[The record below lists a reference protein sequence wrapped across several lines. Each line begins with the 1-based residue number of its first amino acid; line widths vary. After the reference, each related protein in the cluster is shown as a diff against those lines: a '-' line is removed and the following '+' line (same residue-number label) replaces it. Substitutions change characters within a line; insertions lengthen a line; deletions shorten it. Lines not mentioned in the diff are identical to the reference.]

1 MQRGRDGIR
10 LSAGDL
16 SNYLACRHLTDLDLG
31 RALGRIGAP
40 SQPGWKEEELELL
53 WERGLEHE
61 NAYVAHLEREG
72 HSVERSSPDDG
83 PGAVERAMRRGA
95 GVIVQAPL
103 RRGRWFG
110 RADILRRVEV
120 EKPNALGDWAYEVV
134 DTKLSRN
141 TKAGTILQLC
151 LYSDLVA
158 SIQGAEPKR
167 MFVVSP
173 GLDPKEPFV
182 EEEFRFA
189 DFAAYYRLIRRKL
202 EEAVRAGQDA
212 EEIAT
217 YPDPV
222 PHCDICAWQ
231 IQCRKR
237 RRADDDLCLVADL
250 GRRQR
255 QQFQAWEVG
264 TLTALG
270 SRKEPLPPPERG
282 SAATYEAAREQA
294 RVQLEGR
301 KRGEPYHELLPRDEN
316 RGLALLPE
324 PSPGDLFF
332 DIEGA
337 RFVGPHGFEYLFGWA
352 EADAD
357 EGERYHS
364 LWAFDPAGG
373 ERFSVGEQR
382 VFERFVDAVMG
393 RWQQHPGM
401 HIYHYAPYEPS
412 AVKRLM
418 GTFDTRGE
426 EVDRMLRAH
435 LFVDLHT
442 VARQSL
448 RASVERYSIKD
459 LEPFYGFRR
468 NIELGAANQHR
479 HGLERLL
486 ETGRRSEVTEKTRR
500 VVETYNR
507 DDCASLVGLRDWME
521 TLRSDLAARGEEV
534 LRPEA
539 PSGDP
544 SEAVAEEDERVAAVR
559 RRLLEGLPEDPSD
572 DEPAQRS
579 QRLLASLLAWH
590 RREKR
595 ASWWE
600 YFRLKNMS
608 AEDLHHENKGLVGL
622 THADRRTPRRGLPT
636 DVYAY
641 RPQDTTIRRGETL
654 RLPGGEALGKVEA
667 IDVADARIEVKK
679 VGKMVDTHPRTIYAA
694 DEPFRTRVMEEA
706 VWRLGDHF
714 AAAGANAVGNFRA
727 CVDLLLREPPRQLSP
742 RICSDALKR
751 ADHAADSAVQLAL
764 GMGGGVLPIQG
775 PPGTGKTR
783 TGSRMICALVH
794 AGKKVGITA
803 TSHTVIRNLIDATY
817 EEAARTGRS
826 LRCMQKVREFSDDA
840 KWPVEETDDNRDVRT
855 ALRTGAVQVAGGT
868 SWLWSR
874 PEFAS
879 SVDVLF
885 VDEAGQMSLANT
897 IASSHAAPS
906 LVLLGDPQQLDQ
918 PLQGSHPEGADVSA
932 LGHLLGDRRTMP
944 RERGL
949 FLPRTWRLHPSI
961 CGFTSEIFY
970 EGSLKTVPALRCP
983 KRHSLNG
990 AGDLDRGG
998 LWYSP
1003 MEHEG
1008 NQSAS
1013 VEEAKQVATFVN
1025 RLLGGSVS
1033 WTDRE
1038 GETTPLTEDDIL
1050 IVSPYNAQLAELH
1063 SRLSPRVRI
1072 GTVDKFQGKE
1082 APVVFYSM
1090 ATSSAED
1097 APRGMDFLYSL
1108 NRLNVATSR
1117 AQCVTILVL
1126 SPRLFEPEC
1135 RTPHQMRLA
1144 NALCRYRELAQPIR
1158 PDFLPG

>member
-31 RALGRIGAP
+31 RALGRVGAP
-40 SQPGWKEEELELL
+40 PQPGWKEEERELL
-53 WERGLEHE
+53 WKRGLEHE
-61 NAYVAHLEREG
+61 NDYVAHLEEDG

-103 RRGRWFG
+103 RSGRWLG

-357 EGERYHS
+357 EGERYHP

-459 LEPFYGFRR
+459 LESFYGFRR

-486 ETGRRSEVTEKTRR
+486 ETGRRSEVTEETRR

-507 DDCASLVGLRDWME
+507 DDCASLVGLRGWLE
-521 TLRSDLAARGEEV
+521 TLRSDLAAKGEEV
-534 LRPEA
+534 PRPEA

-544 SEAVAEEDERVAAVR
+544 SDAVAEEDERVAIVR
-559 RRLLEGLPEDPSD
+559 RRLLEGLPEDPSE

-579 QRLLASLLAWH
+579 QRLLASLLGWH

-600 YFRLKNMS
+600 FFRLKEMP
-608 AEDLHHENKGLVGL
+608 ADDLRLENKGLVGL
-622 THADRRTPRRGLPT
+622 TRMERRTPGRGTPT
-636 DVYAY
+636 DTY
-641 RPQDTTIRRGETL
+641 RYDPQDTTIRAGETL
-654 RLPGGEALGKVEA
+654 RMPGGEPLGTVEE
-667 IDVADARIEVKK
+667 IDTSRRRIEVKK
-679 VGKMVDTHPRTIYAA
+679 RRATAEAHPETIYAA
-694 DEPFRTRVMEEA
+694 NEPIRTDALEATLERLGNRVAEQGIAAAEDYAAGSGLLLCRPPRGLPAAPEEA
-706 VWRLGDHF
+706 VRL
-714 AAAGANAVGNFRA
+714 VL
-727 CVDLLLREPPRQLSP
+727 DLDR
-742 RICSDALKR
+742 
-751 ADHAADSAVQLAL
+751 
-764 GMGGGVLPIQG
+764 GVLPIQG

-783 TGSRMICALVH
+783 TGAKMICALVR
-794 AGKKVGITA
+794 AGKRVGITA
-803 TSHTVIRNLIDATY
+803 TSHAVIRNLIAATS
-817 EEAARTGRS
+817 EEAEQTGPA
-826 LRCMQKVREFSDDA
+826 LRFVQKVREVSESEQY
-840 KWPVEETDDNRDVRT
+840 PITETTDN
-855 ALRTGAVQVAGGT
+855 GAVLEALSTGEAQVAAGT
-868 SWLWSR
+868 AWMWSR
-874 PEFAS
+874 EEFAS
-879 SVDVLF
+879 SVEVLF

-897 IASSHAAPS
+897 LAASHAAPT

-918 PLQGSHPEGADVSA
+918 PLQGSHPEGADTSA
-932 LGHLLGDRRTMP
+932 LGHLLGDERTMP
-944 RERGL
+944 DDRGI
-949 FLPRTWRLHPSI
+949 FLDRTWRLHPSI
-961 CGFTSEIFY
+961 CRFTSEVFY
-970 EGSLKTVPALRCP
+970 EDSLDPVPDLRHP
-983 KRHSLNG
+983 RRHSLNG
-990 AGDLDRGG
+990 AGGLDDGG

-1003 MEHEG
+1003 VEHEG

-1013 VEEAKQVATFVN
+1013 VEEAEQVAALVN
-1025 RLLGGSVS
+1025 RLLGGGVS

-1050 IVSPYNAQLAELH
+1050 IVSPYNAQLAELR
-1063 SRLSPRVRI
+1063 RLLPSARI
-1072 GTVDKFQGKE
+1072 GTVDKFQGQE

-1097 APRGMDFLYSL
+1097 APRGLDFLYSL

>member
-1 MQRGRDGIR
+1 MLRGSDGIR

-31 RALGRIGAP
+31 RALGRVGAP
-40 SQPGWKEEELELL
+40 PQPGWKEEELEVLR
-53 WERGLEHE
+53 ERGLEHE
-61 NAYVAHLEREG
+61 NAYVAHLEADG
-72 HSVERSSPDDG
+72 HSVERPSPDDG
-83 PGAVERAMRRGA
+83 PGAVERAMQRGA
-95 GVIVQAPL
+95 GVIVQASL
-103 RRGRWFG
+103 RNGRWFG
-110 RADILRRVEV
+110 RADLLRRVE
-120 EKPNALGDWAYEVV
+120 EPGPRLGRWSYEVV

-158 SIQGAEPKR
+158 SLQGVEPKR

-202 EEAVRAGQDA
+202 EEAVHAGQNA

-255 QQFQAWEVG
+255 QQFRAWEVG
-264 TLTALG
+264 TLTTLG

-282 SAATYEAAREQA
+282 STATYEAAREQA
-294 RVQLEGR
+294 RIQLEGR
-301 KRGEPYHELLPRDEN
+301 KRGKPYHELLPREEN

-357 EGERYHS
+357 EGERYHP
-364 LWAFDPAGG
+364 LWAFGPDSS
-373 ERFSVGEQR
+373 ERFAVGEQR
-382 VFERFVDAVMG
+382 VFERFVDFVME

-401 HIYHYAPYEPS
+401 HLYHYAPYEPS

-468 NIELGAANQHR
+468 NIELGAANHHR

-486 ETGRRSEVTEKTRR
+486 ETGRRAEVTEETRKI
-500 VVETYNR
+500 VEEYNR
-507 DDCASLVGLRDWME
+507 DDCASLIGLRNWLE
-521 TLRSDLAARGEEV
+521 ALRDDLAATGEEV
-534 LRPEA
+534 PRPEA
-539 PSGDP
+539 TPGDP
-544 SEAVAEEDERVAAVR
+544 SETVAEEDERVAAVR
-559 RRLLEGLPEDPSD
+559 RQLLEGLPEDPSAD
-572 DEPAQRS
+572 DPAQRS
-579 QRLLASLLAWH
+579 QRLLASLLGWH

-600 YFRLKNMS
+600 FFRLMEMP
-608 AEDLHHENKGLVGL
+608 AEDLRQENKGLAGL
-622 THADRRTPRRGLPT
+622 TVVERRAPGRGTPT
-636 DVYAY
+636 DIY
-641 RPQDTTIRRGETL
+641 RYDPQDTTIRTGEKV
-654 RLPGGEALGKVEA
+654 RMPGGDLVGTVEG
-667 IDVADARIEVKK
+667 IDTSRRRIEVKK
-679 VGKMVDTHPRTIYAA
+679 RRGTVETHPETIYAA
-694 DEPFRTRVMEEA
+694 NEPIRTDALEA
-706 VWRLGDHF
+706 TLERLGNRVAEKGLAATEDY
-714 AAAGANAVGNFRA
+714 AAGSG
-727 CVDLLLREPPRQLSP
+727 LLLRRPPRGLP
-742 RICSDALKR
+742 ATAEDAVRLVLDLDR
-751 ADHAADSAVQLAL
+751 
-764 GMGGGVLPIQG
+764 GVLPIQG

-783 TGSRMICALVH
+783 KGAEMICALVR

-803 TSHTVIRNLIDATY
+803 TSHAVIRNLIAATC
-817 EEAARTGRS
+817 EEPERKRTA
-826 LRCMQKVREFSDDA
+826 LRFVQKVREVSESEQY
-840 KWPVEETDDNRDVRT
+840 PITETTDN
-855 ALRTGAVQVAGGT
+855 GAVLEALSTGEAQVAAGT
-868 SWLWSR
+868 AWMWSR
-874 PEFAS
+874 KEFAS

-897 IASSHAAPS
+897 LAASHAAPS

-918 PLQGSHPEGADVSA
+918 PLQGSHPEGADASA
-932 LGHLLGDRRTMP
+932 LGHLLGDDRTMP
-944 RERGL
+944 EDQGL
-949 FLPRTWRLHPSI
+949 FLARTWRLHPSI
-961 CGFTSEIFY
+961 CRFTSEVFY
-970 EGSLKTVPALRCP
+970 EESLTPVSKLERHG
-983 KRHSLNG
+983 RHSLTG
-990 AGDLDRGG
+990 AGDLDGAG
-998 LWYSP
+998 LRYLP
-1003 MEHEG
+1003 VEHEG
-1008 NQSAS
+1008 DQSDS
-1013 VEEAKQVATFVN
+1013 REEAKVVEALVT
-1025 RLLGGSVS
+1025 RLLGGGVS

-1038 GETTPLTEDDIL
+1038 GKTMPLSEKDIL
-1050 IVSPYNAQLAELH
+1050 IVSPYNAQLAELR
-1063 SRLSPRVRI
+1063 RLLPNARI
-1072 GTVDKFQGKE
+1072 GTVDKFQGQE

-1144 NALCRYRELAQPIR
+1144 NALCRYRELARPIH
-1158 PDFLPG
+1158 PDFLSG

>member
-1 MQRGRDGIR
+1 MRRGRDGIR

-31 RALGRIGAP
+31 RTLGRVGAP
-40 SQPGWKEEELELL
+40 PQPGWKEEELALL

-61 NAYVAHLEREG
+61 NDYVAQLERDG
-72 HSVERSSPDDG
+72 HSVERPSPDDG
-83 PGAVERAMRRGA
+83 PRAVEQAMRRGA
-95 GVIVQAPL
+95 GVIVQASL

-173 GLDPKEPFV
+173 GLEGNEPFV
-182 EEEFRFA
+182 EEEFRFS
-189 DFAAYYRLIRRKL
+189 DFAAYYRLIRGKL
-202 EEAVRAGQDA
+202 EEAVHAGQNA

-282 SAATYEAAREQA
+282 STATYEAAREQA
-294 RVQLEGR
+294 RIQLEGR
-301 KRGEPYHELLPRDEN
+301 RLGEPYHELLPREEN

-324 PSPGDLFF
+324 PSPGDMFF

-352 EADAD
+352 DA
-357 EGERYHS
+357 ESEYRP

-373 ERFSVGEQR
+373 ERFDAGEQR
-382 VFERFVDAVMG
+382 VFENFVDTVMD
-393 RWQQHPGM
+393 RWKQHPGM
-401 HIYHYAPYEPS
+401 HLYHYAPYEPS

-468 NIELGAANQHR
+468 NIELGAANHHR

-486 ETGRRSEVTEKTRR
+486 ETGRRAEVTEETRKI
-500 VVETYNR
+500 VEEYNR
-507 DDCASLVGLRDWME
+507 DDCASLIGLRDWLE
-521 TLRSDLAARGEEV
+521 TLRNDLAARGEEV
-534 LRPEA
+534 PRPDA
-539 PSGDP
+539 ASGDP
-544 SEAVAEEDERVAAVR
+544 SETVAEEDERVAVVR

-572 DEPAQRS
+572 DKPSQHS
-579 QRLLASLLAWH
+579 QRLLASLLGWH

-600 YFRLKNMS
+600 FFRLMEMP
-608 AEDLHHENKGLVGL
+608 AEDLRQENKSLSGL
-622 THADRRTPRRGLPT
+622 AFRERRAPTRGLPT
-636 DVYAY
+636 DLYEY
-641 RPQDTTIRRGETL
+641 EQQDTTIRSGETL
-654 RLPGGEALGKVEA
+654 RLPGGDPLGTVEE
-667 IDVADARIEVKK
+667 IDTSRRRIEVKK
-679 VGKMVDTHPRTIYAA
+679 RRATVETHPETIYAA
-694 DEPFRTRVMEEA
+694 SEPIRTDALEA
-706 VWRLGDHF
+706 TLERLGNRVAEQGFD
-714 AAAGANAVGNFRA
+714 AAEDYAAGRG
-727 CVDLLLREPPRQLSP
+727 LLLRRPPRGLP
-742 RICSDALKR
+742 ATADDAIRLVLDLDR
-751 ADHAADSAVQLAL
+751 
-764 GMGGGVLPIQG
+764 GVLPIQG

-783 TGSRMICALVH
+783 KGAEMICALVR
-794 AGKKVGITA
+794 AGKTVGITA
-803 TSHTVIRNLIDATY
+803 TSHAVIRNLIAATCKEA
-817 EEAARTGRS
+817 EETGTL
-826 LRCMQKVREFSDDA
+826 LRFVQKVREVSESERY
-840 KWPVEETDDNRDVRT
+840 PITETTDN
-855 ALRTGAVQVAGGT
+855 GAVLEALSTGEAQVAAGT
-868 SWLWSR
+868 AWMWSR
-874 PEFAS
+874 EEFAS
-879 SVDVLF
+879 SVEVLF

-897 IASSHAAPS
+897 LAASHAAPT

-918 PLQGSHPEGADVSA
+918 PLQGSHPEGADTSA

-944 RERGL
+944 REWGL

-961 CGFTSEIFY
+961 CEFTSEVFY
-970 EGSLKTVPALRCP
+970 EGSLQPVSDLRHP
-983 KRHSLNG
+983 RRHSLNG
-990 AGDLDRGG
+990 AGGLDDGG

-1003 MEHEG
+1003 VEHEG

-1013 VEEAKQVATFVN
+1013 VEEAEQVAALVN
-1025 RLLGGSVS
+1025 RLLGGGVS

-1050 IVSPYNAQLAELH
+1050 IVSPYNAQLAELR
-1063 SRLSPRVRI
+1063 RLLPNARI
-1072 GTVDKFQGKE
+1072 GTVDKFQGQE

-1097 APRGMDFLYSL
+1097 APRGMDFLYSV

-1158 PDFLPG
+1158 PDFLSG